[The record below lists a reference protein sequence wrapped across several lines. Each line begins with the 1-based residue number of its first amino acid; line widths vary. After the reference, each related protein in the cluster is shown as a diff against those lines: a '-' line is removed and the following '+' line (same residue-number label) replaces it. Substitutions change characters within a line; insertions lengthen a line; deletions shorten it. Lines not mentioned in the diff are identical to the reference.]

1 MSKLVRALA
10 LAALLMAVIPAVA
23 QGHAADQSA
32 SHDRRQAGENGRE
45 RPLAS
50 SEPAAAN
57 AAHLRLLLAE
67 QRSSIPGGTAAQ
79 VPGPTR
85 GVESSGQPGGLIASL
100 GVLAVLALAGGLV
113 LAARRANRR
122 ARVGHAA

>member
-10 LAALLMAVIPAVA
+10 LAAMLMAVVPAVA
-23 QGHAADQSA
+23 QGRPADQSA
-32 SHDRRQAGENGRE
+32 SHDASQVGDNGRE
-45 RPLAS
+45 RPPAS
-50 SEPAAAN
+50 PEQAAAD

-67 QRSSIPGGTAAQ
+67 QRSSIPGGTPEQ

-85 GVESSGQPGGLIASL
+85 AAESSGQPGWLIASL

>member
-1 MSKLVRALA
+1 MSKLARALA
-10 LAALLMAVIPAVA
+10 LAAMLMAVIPAVA

-32 SHDRRQAGENGRE
+32 SQDTRQVEENGRE
-45 RPLAS
+45 RLLPS
-50 SEPAAAN
+50 PEQAAAD

-67 QRSSIPGGTAAQ
+67 QRSSIPGGTPAQ

-85 GVESSGQPGGLIASL
+85 VAESSGQPGWLIASL

-113 LAARRANRR
+113 VAAKRANRR